1 MKNLSNLLSI
11 GNLNPKERMKIQVKN
26 YIELEKTGVNSLS
39 DSDVH
44 ALSEGWKPK
53 FRFEVD
59 EYNKYLN
66 GAKKET
72 QMRNEITL
80 AFTQAQLKISRVS
93 RVLDYAM
100 FCGYKKKNIQE
111 SLLLDTAVSKREAFD
126 FIINNSGFNYEQILE
141 SDPKI
146 KSEFNTLISQGVLNV
161 VTFEDEIIES
171 RRTVKLI
178 TGKSILNLP
187 ENNVIKIE
195 YLEQVDHY
203 MYFSLVLLFIKQSD
217 LFKLYG
223 DLLAI
228 RDIYIKL
235 ADIYDVSM
243 GYYLDDLINEL
254 EESLNQMNIELLY
267 FLSKVSDEQF
277 NKNAHP
283 RFTLDVHIK
292 SILFKSPKKDTS
304 GKLYVKY
311 TTEFKSI
318 FTREFGYS

>member
-1 MKNLSNLLSI
+1 MKNISNLLSV
-11 GNLNPKERMKIQVKN
+11 GNLNPKERMKLQVKN
-26 YIELEKTGVNSLS
+26 YIELEKTGVTSLS
-39 DSDVH
+39 DSDMY
-44 ALSEGWKPK
+44 ALSDGWKPK

-100 FCGYKKKNIQE
+100 FSGYKKKDAHE
-111 SLLLDTAVSKREAFD
+111 SLLLDKAVSRDDAFD
-126 FIINNSGFNYEQILE
+126 FIISNSGLNYEQILE
-141 SDPKI
+141 SEPKI
-146 KSEFNTLISQGVLNV
+146 KPELNALISQGVLSV
-161 VTFEDEIIES
+161 ITFEDKIIES
-171 RRTVKLI
+171 KRTVKLI

-187 ENNVIKIE
+187 DTHIIKIE
-195 YLEQVDHY
+195 YLKQVEHY
-203 MYFSLVLLFIKQSD
+203 MYFSLVLQFIKQSD
-217 LFKLYG
+217 LFNLYG

-235 ADIYDVSM
+235 VNIYDVDL
-243 GYYLDDLINEL
+243 GYYLDDLIDEL
-254 EESLNQMNIELLY
+254 EESINQLDIEILY

-283 RFTLDVHIK
+283 KFNFDVHVS
-292 SILFKSPKKDTS
+292 SILFKNPEKDIL
-304 GKLYVKY
+304 GKLYIKY
-311 TTEFKSI
+311 VEEFKSI
-318 FTREFGYS
+318 LKQVFEW

>member
-1 MKNLSNLLSI
+1 MKNISNLLSI
-11 GNLNPKERMKIQVKN
+11 GNLNPKERMKLQVKN
-26 YIELEKTGVNSLS
+26 YLELEKTGVTSLS
-39 DSDVH
+39 DSDMY
-44 ALSEGWKPK
+44 ALSDGWKPK

-100 FCGYKKKNIQE
+100 FRGYKKKNMQE
-111 SLLLDTAVSKREAFD
+111 SLLLDMAVPRDEAFD
-126 FIINNSGFNYEQILE
+126 FIISNSGFNYEQILE
-141 SDPKI
+141 SEPKI
-146 KSEFNTLISQGVLNV
+146 RPELSTLISQGVLSV
-161 VTFEDEIIES
+161 TTFEDKIIES
-171 RRTVKLI
+171 KRTVKLI
-178 TGKSILNLP
+178 TGKSILNLADDHT
-187 ENNVIKIE
+187 IKIE
-195 YLEQVDHY
+195 YLRHVEHY

-223 DLLAI
+223 DLIAI

-235 ADIYDVSM
+235 ANIYDADL
-243 GYYLDDLINEL
+243 GYYLYDLIDEL
-254 EESLNQMNIELLY
+254 EESLNQMNIEILY

-283 RFTLDVHIK
+283 KFSLDVHVNNV
-292 SILFKSPKKDTS
+292 LFKSPKKDAS

-311 TTEFKSI
+311 TKEFKTI
-318 FTREFGYS
+318 FNREFDYS